1 MKFLLQFLLLITV
14 VHFSAPLLAQKE
26 GKKKRVAVFIFD
38 DKTDNGRS
46 WWGQR
51 TVGEGMSDMV
61 ITELVKTG
69 QYTVLERQELDEL
82 LREQDLGASG
92 IVTPESAAE
101 IGKVLGVEL
110 AVMGAVTEFGYN
122 KSDTD
127 VRVDRTRVGLG
138 MQSAAVGMD
147 VRMVNTSTGE
157 IIAAENIRKT
167 KRAPSASVSRGS
179 IGFENENEFNQSIVG
194 KAARNAIEDVVGL
207 VTKNSDKVSWA
218 AKVVTEASGKVYI
231 NSGARDGVQVGE
243 TFTVYRPGEELVDPD
258 TGLSLGTVDSKV
270 GQIKVVDNNVGD
282 GKASICSIQSGSGY
296 QRGDVVKEE

>member
-147 VRMVNTSTGE
+147 VKGNQRPGAGVPAHDDRRLTRRRRASSV
-157 IIAAENIRKT
+157 AA
-167 KRAPSASVSRGS
+167 AV
-179 IGFENENEFNQSIVG
+179 
-194 KAARNAIEDVVGL
+194 
-207 VTKNSDKVSWA
+207 
-218 AKVVTEASGKVYI
+218 
-231 NSGARDGVQVGE
+231 SGAAHILELGHQLAVGFFVALADLVE
-243 TFTVYRPGEELVDPD
+243 QGAGAAFLGQPALGDHAVEQRHEEHRQEGRGEHAAHHSGADRMAG
-258 TGLSLGTVDSKV
+258 TGAG
-270 GQIKVVDNNVGD
+270 
-282 GKASICSIQSGSGY
+282 AS
-296 QRGDVVKEE
+296 